1 MVRKLGITGMDS
13 DTEAELRTAFEQA
26 RSALGDRWE
35 LAAEADADAVIV
47 DMDSMYGPMSW
58 IRLHAAGKQVIGLTS
73 SPRTQADH
81 RLERPFNGRTLG
93 RLLGEIET
101 QSPADA
107 GPAPDPAAVPHPA
120 DSPPSSATPA
130 PAPADLL
137 PEEQPAVVDEEAV
150 APPEPAAA
158 LEPLAAE
165 PVAEPVPTPAPG
177 PDPTLADWF
186 APGALTGRWRYERD
200 GAGIVF
206 DADARI
212 YHGPGGLKPLAALF
226 EGVVHRADLQ
236 PLDQDAWTS
245 ATTGLG
251 AAQPLARLQWYAGLL
266 SGHGALLPGT
276 DPDGSYRLTKW
287 PQTEREFPKHF
298 RIATAM
304 MKGPATVAEVAASS
318 GVPAQDVADF
328 INANL
333 RTGYAELVSAT
344 PPDSGETPKPAGLF
358 GRLRG
363 R

>member
-13 DTEAELRTAFEQA
+13 TTEADLRAAFQQA

-35 LAAEADADAVIV
+35 LTSEAEADAVIV

-58 IRLHAAGKQVIGLTS
+58 IRLHAAGKQVVGLTS

-93 RLLGEIET
+93 RLLAEIDAHA
-101 QSPADA
+101 PADVT
-107 GPAPDPAAVPHPA
+107 PAAPAIPEPHA
-120 DSPPSSATPA
+120 EAPPSSATPA

-137 PEEQPAVVDEEAV
+137 PEEQPIAADEEAM
-150 APPEPAAA
+150 APAEPAAA
-158 LEPLAAE
+158 LEPVAAA
-165 PVAEPVPTPAPG
+165 PVAEPEPAPA
-177 PDPTLADWF
+177 PPRDPTLADWF
-186 APGALTGRWRYERD
+186 APGALVGRWRYERD
-200 GAGIVF
+200 GIGIVF

-212 YHGPGGLKPLAALF
+212 YHGPSGLKPLAGLF
-226 EGVVHRADLQ
+226 DAVVRQADLQ
-236 PLDQDAWTS
+236 PLDQTAWTS
-245 ATTGLG
+245 AATGMG
-251 AAQPLARLQWYAGLL
+251 AAQALARLQWYAGLL
-266 SGHGALLPGT
+266 AGHGALLPGN
-276 DPDGSYRLTKW
+276 DPDGRYRLAKW

-304 MKGPATVAEVAASS
+304 MKGPATVAEIAAGS
-318 GVPAQDVADF
+318 GVPAEEVADF

-333 RTGYAELVSAT
+333 RTGYAELVPPT
-344 PPDSGETPKPAGLF
+344 PPESGESPKAAGLF